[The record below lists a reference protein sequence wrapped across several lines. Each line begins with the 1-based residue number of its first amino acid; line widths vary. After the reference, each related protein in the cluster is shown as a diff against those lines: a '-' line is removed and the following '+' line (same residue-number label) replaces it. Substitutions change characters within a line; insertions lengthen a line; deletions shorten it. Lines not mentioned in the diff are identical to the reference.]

1 MTAVQDSLL
10 TQTAGSDSDFSGGAG
25 GWEVAADMITAAGS
39 EIPCLSEA
47 DLTLSSVCDPWFFLA
62 NHFTDKFISPIPK
75 VLATLKLWKL
85 LRRTRI
91 SSKKCV
97 TLLQKRKIV

>member
-47 DLTLSSVCDPWFFLA
+47 DLTLSFVCDPWFFWQIILL
-62 NHFTDKFISPIPK
+62 TSSSP
-75 VLATLKLWKL
+75 LF
-85 LRRTRI
+85 
-91 SSKKCV
+91 
-97 TLLQKRKIV
+97 RKS